1 MNNKEKI
8 LKEIFE
14 NPTYSFHIRELA
26 RRTKLN
32 PNTVINIT
40 DELKKEGV
48 ITKRRSKHLIE
59 IKSNIEDKWFIREK
73 RLFNL
78 KQLYT
83 SNLVDFLVDFYNEP
97 ESIVV
102 LGSYSKGEDI
112 EKSDIDIVII
122 TNKKEMPNIEVFEK
136 KLKRKL
142 HIIAETYDSLS
153 KEFYKN
159 LINGVI
165 LYGYLK

>member
-1 MNNKEKI
+1 MNNKEKV

-26 RRTKLN
+26 RKIKLN
-32 PNTVINIT
+32 PNTIINVAK
-40 DELKKEGV
+40 ELKKEYLV
-48 ITKRRSKHLIE
+48 IKKKNKNLVEIE
-59 IKSNIEDKWFIREK
+59 GNVEDKMFIRSK

-78 KQLYT
+78 HQLYD
-83 SNLVDFLVDFYNEP
+83 SGLVDFLIRFYNAP

-112 EKSDIDIVII
+112 EKSDIDIVVI
-122 TNKKEMPNIEVFEK
+122 TSKKEAPKTEIYER

-142 HIIAETYDSLS
+142 HLIANPYSSLS

-159 LINGVI
+159 LINGVV
-165 LYGYLK
+165 LYGYLR